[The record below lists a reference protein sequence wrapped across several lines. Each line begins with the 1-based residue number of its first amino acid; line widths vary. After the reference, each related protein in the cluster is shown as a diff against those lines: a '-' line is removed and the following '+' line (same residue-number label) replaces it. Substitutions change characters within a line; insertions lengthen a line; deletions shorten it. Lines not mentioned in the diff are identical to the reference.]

1 MRKFWRL
8 LSLIL
13 SILVFIGIV
22 LGIFMAFKNTK
33 NKTDES
39 IKNIFSKVQTKQAEV
54 TKLFTYGTSLNLT
67 CKISGI
73 NKDNYES
80 ARIIISDGLG
90 FEKEYKLTTSFQ
102 EDELVLTSNYINDG
116 IKLEEL
122 NTGKY
127 YIMLRLKLNNSNNH
141 KYYLLKNS
149 SEYENFEYYTIS
161 KDSKN
166 KKINLE
172 KIEYEY
178 NKKQYSYLK
187 LKVENIKLPENIYDI
202 VIDAGHG
209 GDDKGCVSSGVTE
222 ADITLEYAN
231 ALKAKL
237 EEKGLKVKLTRT
249 NSNTESYKE
258 KATYDSNG
266 RITVACESK
275 AKYMISLHINNG
287 NKKFSGVEIY
297 APCNV
302 KTNFAQNLAKNI
314 VDKTTI
320 EYSNVGKYEVSEGVY
335 IKNFSKEEIQTY
347 ANIAKTNGYENY
359 NLTTETPLLY
369 TIREVGGIA
378 TNAFVDGRNKNYN
391 ANKYYK
397 SNQGIECYQLE
408 LGYIKND
415 LGKIQNEKEQYIEAI
430 SKAIVQELSQKH

>member
-8 LSLIL
+8 ISLIL
-13 SILVFIGIV
+13 SVLILIGII
-22 LGIFMAFKNTK
+22 LGISKAFKNIK
-33 NKTDES
+33 NKKDES
-39 IKNIFSKVQTKQAEV
+39 IKNIFSKVQIKQAEV
-54 TKLFTYGTSLNLT
+54 VKLFTYGTSLNLK

-80 ARIIISDGLG
+80 SRIIISDGLG
-90 FEKEYKLTTSFQ
+90 FEKEYKLTTDF
-102 EDELVLTSNYINDG
+102 DENELILTSNYINDG

-122 NTGKY
+122 KEGKY
-127 YIMLRLKLNNSNNH
+127 YIMIRLKLNNSNNH
-141 KYYLLKNS
+141 KYYLIKNS
-149 SEYENFEYYTIS
+149 SEHENLEYYTITQ
-161 KDSKN
+161 KEKN

-172 KIEYEY
+172 QIEYEY
-178 NKKQYSYLK
+178 NKKHYSYLK
-187 LKVENIKLPENIYDI
+187 LNIENTKLPENIYDI

-209 GDDKGCVSSGVTE
+209 GDDKGCTNAGVTE
-222 ADITLEYAN
+222 ADITLDYAN
-231 ALKAKL
+231 SLKSKL
-237 EEKGLKVKLTRT
+237 EENGLKVKLTRT

-258 KATYDSNG
+258 KATYDTNG

-275 AKYMISLHINNG
+275 AKYMISLHVNNG

-297 APCNV
+297 APSKV
-302 KTNFAQNLAKNI
+302 KLNFAQNLVKTI
-314 VDKTTI
+314 VDKTTM
-320 EYSNVGKYEVSEGVY
+320 EYSNVGKYEVADGVY
-335 IKNFSKEEIQTY
+335 IKNFSNQEIQTY

-359 NLTTETPLLY
+359 NLNTETSLLY

-378 TNAFVDGRNKNYN
+378 TNAFVDGRNKKYN

-415 LGKIQNEKEQYIEAI
+415 LSKIQNEKEQYIEAI
-430 SKAIVQELSQKH
+430 SEAIIQELSQKY

>member
-13 SILVFIGIV
+13 MLLILIGII
-22 LGIFMAFKNTK
+22 LGISMAFKK
-33 NKTDES
+33 NKSKTDES

-54 TKLFTYGTSLNLT
+54 TKFFTYGTSLNIT

-73 NKDNYES
+73 SEDNYES
-80 ARIIISDGLG
+80 ARIIISDGLS
-90 FEKEYKLTTSFQ
+90 FEKEYKLTTSFE

-116 IKLEEL
+116 IELEEL
-122 NTGKY
+122 NLGKY
-127 YIMLRLKLNNSNNH
+127 YMMLRLKLNNSNNH

-149 SEYENFEYYTIS
+149 SEYENLEYYTITQN
-161 KDSKN
+161 KLN

-172 KIEYEY
+172 QIDYVY
-178 NKKQYSYLK
+178 NKNKYSYLK
-187 LKVENIKLPENIYDI
+187 LNVANTKIPENVYDI

-209 GDDKGCVSSGVTE
+209 GDDSGVSHSGITE
-222 ADITLEYAN
+222 ADITLDYAN
-231 ALKAKL
+231 TLKTKL
-237 EEKGLKVKLTRT
+237 EENGLKVKLTRT
-249 NSNTESYKE
+249 NTNTENYKE

-275 AKYMISLHINNG
+275 AKYMISLHVNNG
-287 NKKFSGVEIY
+287 NTKFSGLEIY
-297 APCNV
+297 APCKVN
-302 KTNFAQNLAKNI
+302 TNFAQSLAKNI

-320 EYSNVGKYEVSEGVY
+320 EYSNVGKYEVADGVY
-335 IKNFSKEEIQTY
+335 IKNFSNTEIQTY
-347 ANIAKTNGYENY
+347 ANTAQKNGYENY
-359 NLTTETPLLY
+359 NITTETPLLY

-415 LGKIQNEKEQYIEAI
+415 LSKIQNEKTEYIQAI
-430 SKAIVQELSQKH
+430 SDAIMLEIAQKH

>member
-13 SILVFIGIV
+13 SILVIIGII
-22 LGIFMAFKNTK
+22 LGISMAFKRNK
-33 NKTDES
+33 NKDEES
-39 IKNIFSKVQTKQAEV
+39 IQNIFSKVQTKQAEI
-54 TKLFTYGTSLNLT
+54 TELFTYGTSLNLS

-80 ARIIISDGLG
+80 ARIIISDGYD
-90 FEKEYKLTTSFQ
+90 FEKEYKLTTSFE

-122 NTGKY
+122 NEGKY

-149 SEYENFEYYTIS
+149 SKYENFEYYTITRNQ
-161 KDSKN
+161 KN

-172 KIEYEY
+172 QFEYEY
-178 NKKQYSYLK
+178 NKNQYSYLK
-187 LKVENIKLPENIYDI
+187 INVENIKLPENIYDI

-209 GDDKGCVSSGVTE
+209 GDDTGHSYKGTTE
-222 ADITLEYAN
+222 ADITLDYAN
-231 ALKAKL
+231 SLKAKL

-249 NSNTESYKE
+249 NSNTENYKE

-287 NKKFSGVEIY
+287 NTKFSGLEIY
-297 APCNV
+297 APCKV
-302 KTNFAQNLAKNI
+302 KTNFAQNLAKTI

-320 EYSNVGKYEVSEGVY
+320 EYSNVGKYEVEEGVY
-335 IKNFSKEEIQTY
+335 IKNFSNEEIQTY

-359 NLTTETPLLY
+359 DLTTETPLLY

-378 TNAFVDGRNKNYN
+378 TNAFVDGRNKNYS

-397 SNQGIECYQLE
+397 LNQGIECYQLE

-415 LGKIQNEKEQYIEAI
+415 LSKIQNEKEQYIEAI
-430 SKAIVQELSQKH
+430 SEALMEEISQKH